1 MLGSSTNY
9 VYKSIEVSAD
19 DNPHILSGNIAH
31 GGVALLWKRT
41 IDDFV
46 TPLENIESDR
56 IVGIRCDYDNCDS
69 LFILSGYLPSS
80 NSAIDEFKECF
91 DFLWALYDSLSD
103 KGHVLVLGDF
113 NRDLGDSLG
122 DKGKYPPNQR
132 GSKLLDFANYFN
144 LCPANLLS
152 NRDGPLETYISE
164 CGRHRSTLDYI
175 FVPNCLLGNIISC
188 KTFDMQIENTSDH
201 LPITL
206 EINYPTSSL
215 DIITDNFA
223 FDLASNPKID

>member
-1 MLGSSTNY
+1 MLESSTNY
-9 VYKSIEVSAD
+9 VYKSIAVSAD
-19 DNPHILSGNIAH
+19 DNLHILSGSIAH
-31 GGVALLWKRT
+31 EGVALLWKRT

-46 TPLENIESDR
+46 TPLENIDSDR
-56 IVGIRCDYDNCDS
+56 IVETRCDFDNCDP
-69 LFILSGYLPSS
+69 LFILSVYFPSS
-80 NSAIDEFKECF
+80 NSTIDEFKEYL

-113 NRDLGDSLG
+113 NGDLGDLLG

-152 NRDGPLETYISE
+152 NRNGPLETYISD
-164 CGRHRSTLDYI
+164 CGRRRSTLDYI

-188 KTFDMQIENTSDH
+188 K
-201 LPITL
+201 
-206 EINYPTSSL
+206 SL
-215 DIITDNFA
+215 ICR
-223 FDLASNPKID
+223 